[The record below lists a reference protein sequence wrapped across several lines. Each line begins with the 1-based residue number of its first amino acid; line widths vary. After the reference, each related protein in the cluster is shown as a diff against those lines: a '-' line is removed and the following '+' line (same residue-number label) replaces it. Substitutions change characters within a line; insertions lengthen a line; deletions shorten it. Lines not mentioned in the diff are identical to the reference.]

1 MCSEAYAKSELLLTS
16 LYRATVS
23 SDASPSGSLSVPLLA
38 FRLRGDDSSEKLWE
52 EEGDSAVLSLPR
64 DHRDNTFGNNSSPSV
79 LLLLLLL
86 RSDMGGEELSL
97 SLRRDMG
104 GEELPLSL
112 RRDMGGE
119 ELPL

>member
-52 EEGDSAVLSLPR
+52 EEVDSAVLSLPR

-79 LLLLLLL
+79 LLLLLL